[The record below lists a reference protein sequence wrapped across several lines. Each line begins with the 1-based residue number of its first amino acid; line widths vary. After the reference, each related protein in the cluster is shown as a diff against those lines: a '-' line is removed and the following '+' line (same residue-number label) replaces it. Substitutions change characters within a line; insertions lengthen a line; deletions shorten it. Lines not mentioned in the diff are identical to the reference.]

1 MTLSTHAEAAVLH
14 GRHAV
19 SVKKQSVTER
29 SEFSQSFTAVLLME
43 KPGAKT
49 LYALRVQFPE
59 KGTQTAVLGIP

>member
-1 MTLSTHAEAAVLH
+1 M
-14 GRHAV
+14 HAV

-29 SEFSQSFTAVLLME
+29 NEFAQSFTAVLME

-49 LYALRVQFPE
+49 LFALRVQFPE